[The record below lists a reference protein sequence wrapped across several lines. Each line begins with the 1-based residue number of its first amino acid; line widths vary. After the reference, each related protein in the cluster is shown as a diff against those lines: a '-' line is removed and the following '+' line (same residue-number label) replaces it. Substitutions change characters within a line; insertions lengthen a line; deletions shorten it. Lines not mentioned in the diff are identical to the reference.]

1 MYTDDIMESKE
12 YNNIISK
19 TRRELQRIY
28 LSWTNDFLTIDRF
41 SEYYD
46 LSESEA
52 SALIDLGREV
62 HENNVKM
69 LKESL

>member
-1 MYTDDIMESKE
+1 MYTDYIMESKE
-12 YNNIISK
+12 YNNVIGV
-19 TRRELQRIY
+19 TRKELQRIY
-28 LSWTNDFLTIDRF
+28 LSWKNDFLTIARF

-52 SALIDLGREV
+52 SALIDLGLEV

-69 LKESL
+69 LKEGL